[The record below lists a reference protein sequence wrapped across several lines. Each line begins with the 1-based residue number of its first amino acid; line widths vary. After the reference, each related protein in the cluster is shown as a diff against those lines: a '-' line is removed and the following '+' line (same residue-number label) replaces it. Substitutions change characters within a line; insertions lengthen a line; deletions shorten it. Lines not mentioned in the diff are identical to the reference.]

1 MEQTIKECCPIFHPE
16 KWNQKTFNWEH
27 KKFIKASVPTF
38 FHIPFRPML
47 GKKIRNMMKIAKDSR
62 KLPDDMEDVLLL
74 FTDPTAFKSEL
85 FLSVIDT
92 VPNAENTTLSG
103 TYLTKV
109 FDGAYNAIPKFMKQ
123 MDAYLAKQDKKANQY
138 YVHYAYCPKCAK
150 ENGHNY
156 MVLFANVSV

>member
-47 GKKIRNMMKIAKDSR
+47 GKKITNMMKIATDSR
-62 KLPDDMEDVLLL
+62 KLSDDMEDVLLL

-85 FLSVIDT
+85 FLSVTDT

-109 FDGAYNAIPKFMKQ
+109 FDGAYNAIPKFIKQ

-156 MVLFANVSV
+156 MVLFAKVTV

>member
-38 FHIPFRPML
+38 FHIPFRPIL
-47 GKKIRNMMKIAKDSR
+47 GKKITNMMKIATDSR
-62 KLPDDMEDVLLL
+62 KLSDDMEDVLLL

-85 FLSVIDT
+85 FLSVTDS
-92 VPNAENTTLSG
+92 VPNAKNTKLSG

-123 MDAYLAKQDKKANQY
+123 MDAYLAKQHKKANQY